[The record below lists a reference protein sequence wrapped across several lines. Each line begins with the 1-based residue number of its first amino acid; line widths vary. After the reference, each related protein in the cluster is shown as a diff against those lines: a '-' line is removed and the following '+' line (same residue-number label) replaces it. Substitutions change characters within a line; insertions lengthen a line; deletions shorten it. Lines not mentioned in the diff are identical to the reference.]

1 MEDKSNSLS
10 RVKRHQ
16 REKVLRFSI
25 RKYSFGAASVAVA
38 ALMFMGANVV
48 SADSPS
54 QNTSSSTTGLASP
67 KDGEQ
72 SSEAGQARDENQAEV
87 ASEPSANNEAQ
98 PAEEKAA
105 TVDNSR
111 LSKLVEEVSALLST
125 DSKHDPSVV
134 SPIKGRLQK
143 GKELLARA
151 DAGQGELDSLAE
163 DLEKDLAVLSKSSK
177 EESQPQG
184 SESADKNA
192 SSERS
197 DHKEE
202 GSDRAASASVSEDK
216 PKRSRRSR
224 RSLESIPNTINE
236 GALSNVRYFASVD
249 PSDNDGRKKRN
260 DEPEFTK
267 NKTDIK
273 ATYVKDDEG
282 KWIVYDVYFNND
294 GKRMVQHSY
303 QQHYYFLGP
312 FNIMDLNS
320 DGTYKPNTIKDL
332 SFTRYKNTGG
342 GRLSDGG
349 QGFTKYGN
357 TAAITNPA
365 SQKEHIFDDRRTFYD
380 PNSGVTGNNSQ
391 LWEVFKYNRDEE
403 DLNRLTKDRNGNY
416 PRFSYFLGV
425 DVRNS
430 STDYAMHM
438 HAKIKLK
445 DDVTPE
451 EATQYGRVFAA
462 SVTKGPTTKQ
472 SYIVGA
478 RGARLQSDPEA
489 PKDPIQGLT
498 VTKTVGDNAG
508 NRINPVSS
516 GYVTH
521 KNGGTFPSGM
531 NWTWKDD
538 KSPSTEEAGVFKY
551 KSIATYKDGSSS
563 EDENSGSDGT
573 VTLNVKPKKPA
584 ITTSVENKKGLT
596 NQQITVNVEN
606 GVPDGSTVNL
616 YDGNTVIGTG
626 VTKGQTATVTVKG
639 ELPGN
644 PITAETVVTN
654 TNGTVTSDKS
664 NSVTPT
670 EAPDKQP
677 PTLTI
682 SPDNQT
688 VAEGEKVTFTLT
700 ARDNKVVKI
709 IASDFYAKYGTRL
722 FSGKATNTN
731 VKVTDTEKVTTITI
745 TTTAED
751 VGKPHTITFGAE
763 DEAGNKANPVT
774 FTFTVTAGDKTGPTI
789 TADGAT
795 VTKNEA
801 IQPIPVSAQDNAGGV
816 GLRDK
821 DPILVE
827 GLPEGLTY
835 KDGKI
840 TGTPTGNPATSRVT
854 IKAYD
859 KNGNVTTKTID
870 IVVQAQKDK
879 YNPVGEL
886 LTVNQGQTISD
897 DAVKAKVKNVGPGTL
912 TVQSKPTSTN
922 RAGSAGNAVVKV
934 TYPDGSSEEVTVPV
948 TVKDVTG
955 PTITANGATVTKNEP
970 ISPIKV
976 TVADNE
982 GGRGLREKNPVEVTG
997 LPAGLT
1003 YKNGQITGT
1012 PTGNPGASQVT
1023 IKAYDKDGAVTTKT
1037 ITITVQDQAS
1047 KYNPKGKDQ
1056 TVSKNAVPVAADSIS
1071 NKQDLPKNTSY
1082 SWEKAPDTSQAGKT
1096 VPAVVIV
1103 RYPDGSSE
1111 KVRVNVRVSDSLAG
1125 TVTAPSAVK
1134 EKTPV
1139 TPTTVVTANKPDST
1153 ITTDKPVNGLTVD
1166 GEGKLTGTP
1175 TVTDWGKDEEERK
1188 ITIPVKIKNGQDE
1201 VTVSVP
1207 VTIQRDTDGDGIP
1220 DVTDPDDD
1228 NDGISDAD
1236 EKANGTDPK
1245 VANSLAGTVTAPS
1258 AVKEKTPVTPTTVV
1272 TANKPGSTITTD
1284 KPVNGL
1290 TVDGEGKLTGTPTV
1304 TDWGKD
1310 EEERKITIPV
1320 KIKNGKDEVTVRV
1333 PVTIQRD
1340 TDGDGIP
1347 DVTDPDDDNDGI
1359 SDADEKANGTDP
1371 KVANSLVATIDLVQ
1385 DPTTGD
1391 VTVTPKKPDGSTYP
1405 EGTMVELPGKD
1416 GRPIKVTIGADGS
1429 AKVPNDQ
1436 LPDTTVVGKAKIT
1449 EPGKAA
1455 VEVPNVTTP
1464 AKVTPATPTTE
1475 TPGKIEIAQQPNGN
1489 AIVTPKKPDGTTY
1502 PSGTKVEIPG
1512 ENGTTITVTIGDNGS
1527 GEVPNDK
1534 LPKGAVPGKGKVTEP
1549 NKKPSQPVDV
1559 TTPAR
1564 KTPTIDL
1571 VQDPTTGDVTVTPKK
1586 PDGSTYPEGTMVELP
1601 GKDGRPIKVTIGAD
1615 GSAKV
1620 PNDQLPD
1627 TTVVG
1632 KAKIT
1637 EPGKAAVEVPNVTTP
1652 AKVTVS
1658 TEQPSK
1664 SHNVLPNTGTES
1676 NATLASLGLL
1686 GMLSGLGFA
1695 FRKKKED

>member
-72 SSEAGQARDENQAEV
+72 SSEAGQARNENQAEV

-105 TVDNSR
+105 TVDSSR

-125 DSKHDPSVV
+125 DSKHDSSVV
-134 SPIKGRLQK
+134 SPIKERLQK

-163 DLEKDLAVLSKSSK
+163 DLEKDLAVLSRSSK

-202 GSDRAASASVSEDK
+202 GSDRAASASGAEDK

-224 RSLESIPNTINE
+224 RALESIPNTINE
-236 GALSNVRYFASVD
+236 GALSDVRYFASVD
-249 PSDNDGRKKRN
+249 PKTNNGKNTRN
-260 DEPEFTK
+260 DDEDFTR
-267 NKTDIK
+267 NKTVIR
-273 ATYVKDDEG
+273 ARYQEEG
-282 KWIVYDVYFNND
+282 GQKWMVYDVFFNND
-294 GKRMVQHSY
+294 GRQLVDRSY
-303 QQHYYFLGP
+303 QQQYYFQAP
-312 FNIMDLNS
+312 FNIMHDS
-320 DGTYKPNTIKDL
+320 NTVKDL
-332 SFTRYKNTGG
+332 SFTRYSKQGG
-342 GRLSDGG
+342 YRLSDGNA
-349 QGFTKYGN
+349 GFQQYGN
-357 TAAITNPA
+357 TAKIDRPWN
-365 SQKEHIFDDRRTFYD
+365 QKEYIFDNDYISLYD
-380 PNSGVTGNNSQ
+380 PRSGVYRDNQRWT
-391 LWEVFKYNRDEE
+391 VFRHNQNDTFLNALTRKTDGKYPNA
-403 DLNRLTKDRNGNY
+403 
-416 PRFSYFLGV
+416 SYYLGIKV
-425 DVRNS
+425 GKQSLSHAV
-430 STDYAMHM
+430 HM
-438 HAKIKLK
+438 HAKIRLK
-445 DDVTPE
+445 DNVTEE
-451 EATQYGRVFAA
+451 EAAKYGHVYAA
-462 SVTKGPTTKQ
+462 TTTFGPTTQQ

-478 RGARLQSDPEA
+478 MGARLETTTEA
-489 PKDPIQGLT
+489 ETYPIKGSSH
-498 VTKTVGDNAG
+498 TKTVGDSLKDTN
-508 NRINPVSS
+508 NPVGDGYITSKS
-516 GYVTH
+516 G
-521 KNGGTFPSGM
+521 KDFPPRMAWS
-531 NWTWKDD
+531 WKDNR
-538 KSPSTEEAGVFKY
+538 KPSTAQAGVFTY
-551 KSIATYKDGSSS
+551 KVIATYKDGSSS
-563 EDENSGSDGT
+563 ENTNSGSDGT
-573 VTLNVKPKKPA
+573 VTLNVRPKKPT
-584 ITTSVENKKGLT
+584 ITTSVANKKGLT
-596 NQQITVNVEN
+596 NQQITVNVGS
-606 GVPDGSTVNL
+606 GVKDGSIVKL
-616 YDGNTVIGTG
+616 YDGDKVIGEGRTQ
-626 VTKGQTATVTVKG
+626 GQTAVVTVTDA
-639 ELPGN
+639 LPGS
-644 PITAETVVTN
+644 PITAETIVDN
-654 TNGTVTSDKS
+654 GGTVTSERS
-664 NSVTPT
+664 EAVTPT
-670 EAPDKQP
+670 EAPDTQA

-682 SPDNQT
+682 TPASQT
-688 VAEGEKVTFTLT
+688 VTEGQEVTFTVT
-700 ARDNKVVKI
+700 ATDDKKAKLDV
-709 IASDFYAKYGTRL
+709 SDILKKYGDRFNT
-722 FSGKATNTN
+722 GKAFVDASGT
-731 VKVTDTEKVTTITI
+731 TDTNQIRKITLK
-745 TTTAED
+745 ALPED
-751 VGKPHTITFGAE
+751 IGTHTITFKAT
-763 DEAGNKANPVT
+763 DDAGHSAQPVT

-789 TADGAT
+789 TAADAT
-795 VTKNEA
+795 VTKNEP
-801 IQPIPVSAQDNAGGV
+801 ITPIPVTAVDNTGGV

-821 DPILVE
+821 DPIEVSNLPK
-827 GLPEGLTY
+827 GLKYENGN
-835 KDGKI
+835 I
-840 TGTPTGNPATSRVT
+840 TGTPTGNPGTSRVT

-879 YNPVGEL
+879 YNPVGEP

-1023 IKAYDKDGAVTTKT
+1023 IKAYDKDGAVATKT

-1056 TVSKNAVPVAADSIS
+1056 TVSKNAVPAAADSIS
-1071 NKQDLPKNTSY
+1071 NKQNLPKNTSY
-1082 SWEKAPDTSQAGKT
+1082 RWKKTPDTSQAGKT
-1096 VPAVVIV
+1096 VSAVVIV
-1103 RYPDGSSE
+1103 SYPDGSSE
-1111 KVRVNVRVSDSLAG
+1111 EV
-1125 TVTAPSAVK
+1125 AVK
-1134 EKTPV
+1134 
-1139 TPTTVVTANKPDST
+1139 
-1153 ITTDKPVNGLTVD
+1153 
-1166 GEGKLTGTP
+1166 
-1175 TVTDWGKDEEERK
+1175 
-1188 ITIPVKIKNGQDE
+1188 VK
-1201 VTVSVP
+1201 VS
-1207 VTIQRDTDGDGIP
+1207 
-1220 DVTDPDDD
+1220 
-1228 NDGISDAD
+1228 
-1236 EKANGTDPK
+1236 
-1245 VANSLAGTVTAPS
+1245 NSLGGTVTAPS

-1320 KIKNGKDEVTVRV
+1320 KIKNGKDEVTVSV

-1371 KVANSLVATIDLVQ
+1371 KVANSLAATIELSQ

-1405 EGTMVELPGKD
+1405 KGTKVEIPGKD
-1416 GRPIKVTIGADGS
+1416 GRPIEVTIGDNGS

-1534 LPKGAVPGKGKVTEP
+1534 LPKGAVPGKGRVTEP

-1564 KTPTIDL
+1564 KTPTVEL
-1571 VQDPTTGDVTVTPKK
+1571 SQDPTTGDVTVTPKK
-1586 PDGSTYPEGTMVELP
+1586 PDGSTYPEGTIVELP

-1632 KAKIT
+1632 NAKIT

>member
-72 SSEAGQARDENQAEV
+72 SSEAGQARNENQAEV

-105 TVDNSR
+105 TVDSSR

-125 DSKHDPSVV
+125 DSKHDSSVV
-134 SPIKGRLQK
+134 SPIKERLQK

-163 DLEKDLAVLSKSSK
+163 DLEKDLAVLSRSSK

-202 GSDRAASASVSEDK
+202 GSDRAASASGAEDK

-224 RSLESIPNTINE
+224 RALESIPNTINE
-236 GALSNVRYFASVD
+236 GALSDVRYFASVD
-249 PSDNDGRKKRN
+249 PKTNNGKNTRN
-260 DEPEFTK
+260 DDEDFTR
-267 NKTDIK
+267 NKTVIR
-273 ATYVKDDEG
+273 ARYQEEG
-282 KWIVYDVYFNND
+282 GQKWMVYDVFFNND
-294 GKRMVQHSY
+294 GRQLVDRSY
-303 QQHYYFLGP
+303 QQQYYFQAP
-312 FNIMDLNS
+312 FNIMHDS
-320 DGTYKPNTIKDL
+320 NTVKDL
-332 SFTRYKNTGG
+332 SFTRYSKQGG
-342 GRLSDGG
+342 YRLSDGNA
-349 QGFTKYGN
+349 GFQQYGN
-357 TAAITNPA
+357 TAKIDRPWN
-365 SQKEHIFDDRRTFYD
+365 QKEYIFNNDYISLYD
-380 PNSGVTGNNSQ
+380 PRSGVYRDNQRWT
-391 LWEVFKYNRDEE
+391 VFRHNQNDTFLNALTRKTDGKYPNA
-403 DLNRLTKDRNGNY
+403 
-416 PRFSYFLGV
+416 SYYLGIKV
-425 DVRNS
+425 GKQSLSHAV
-430 STDYAMHM
+430 HM
-438 HAKIKLK
+438 HAKIRLK
-445 DDVTPE
+445 DNVTEE
-451 EATQYGRVFAA
+451 EAAKYGHVYAA
-462 SVTKGPTTKQ
+462 TTTFGPTTQQ

-478 RGARLQSDPEA
+478 MGARLETTTEA
-489 PKDPIQGLT
+489 ETYPIKGSSH
-498 VTKTVGDNAG
+498 TKTVGDSLKDTN
-508 NRINPVSS
+508 NPVGDGYITSKS
-516 GYVTH
+516 G
-521 KNGGTFPSGM
+521 KDFPPRMAWS
-531 NWTWKDD
+531 WKDNR
-538 KSPSTEEAGVFKY
+538 KPSTAQAGVFTY
-551 KSIATYKDGSSS
+551 KVIATYKDGSSS
-563 EDENSGSDGT
+563 ENTNSGSDGT
-573 VTLNVKPKKPA
+573 VTLNVRPKKPT
-584 ITTSVENKKGLT
+584 ITTSVANKKGLT
-596 NQQITVNVEN
+596 NQQITVNVGS
-606 GVPDGSTVNL
+606 GVKDGSIVKL
-616 YDGNTVIGTG
+616 YDGDKVIGEGRTQ
-626 VTKGQTATVTVKG
+626 GQTAVVTVTDA
-639 ELPGN
+639 LPGS
-644 PITAETVVTN
+644 PITAETIVDN
-654 TNGTVTSDKS
+654 GGTVTSERS
-664 NSVTPT
+664 EAVTPT
-670 EAPDKQP
+670 EAPDTQA

-682 SPDNQT
+682 TPASQT
-688 VAEGEKVTFTLT
+688 VTEGQEVTFTVT
-700 ARDNKVVKI
+700 ATDDKKAKLDV
-709 IASDFYAKYGTRL
+709 SDILKKYGDRFNT
-722 FSGKATNTN
+722 GKAFVDASGT
-731 VKVTDTEKVTTITI
+731 TDTNQIRKITLK
-745 TTTAED
+745 ALPED
-751 VGKPHTITFGAE
+751 IGTHTITFKAT
-763 DEAGNKANPVT
+763 DDAGHSAQPVT

-789 TADGAT
+789 TAADAT
-795 VTKNEA
+795 VTKNEP
-801 IQPIPVSAQDNAGGV
+801 ITPIPVTAVDNTGGV

-821 DPILVE
+821 DPIEVSNLPK
-827 GLPEGLTY
+827 GLKYENGN
-835 KDGKI
+835 I
-840 TGTPTGNPATSRVT
+840 TGTPTGNPGTSRVT

-879 YNPVGEL
+879 YNPVGEP

-1023 IKAYDKDGAVTTKT
+1023 IKAYDKDGAVATKT

-1056 TVSKNAVPVAADSIS
+1056 TVSKNAVPAAADSIS
-1071 NKQDLPKNTSY
+1071 NKQNLPKNTSY
-1082 SWEKAPDTSQAGKT
+1082 RWKKTPDTSQAGKT
-1096 VPAVVIV
+1096 VSAVVIV
-1103 RYPDGSSE
+1103 SYPDGSSE
-1111 KVRVNVRVSDSLAG
+1111 EV
-1125 TVTAPSAVK
+1125 AVK
-1134 EKTPV
+1134 
-1139 TPTTVVTANKPDST
+1139 
-1153 ITTDKPVNGLTVD
+1153 
-1166 GEGKLTGTP
+1166 
-1175 TVTDWGKDEEERK
+1175 
-1188 ITIPVKIKNGQDE
+1188 VK
-1201 VTVSVP
+1201 VS
-1207 VTIQRDTDGDGIP
+1207 
-1220 DVTDPDDD
+1220 
-1228 NDGISDAD
+1228 
-1236 EKANGTDPK
+1236 
-1245 VANSLAGTVTAPS
+1245 NSLGGTVTAPS

-1320 KIKNGKDEVTVRV
+1320 KIKNGKDEVTVSV

-1371 KVANSLVATIDLVQ
+1371 KVANSLAATIELSQ

-1405 EGTMVELPGKD
+1405 EGTIVELPGKDGRPIKVTIGADGSAKVPNDQLPDTTVVGNAKITEPGKAAVEVPNVTTPAKVTPATPETEKPGKIEITQQPNGNAIVTPKKPDGSTYPRGTKVEIPGENGTTITVTIGDNGSGEVPNDKLPKGAVPGKGRVTEPNKKPSQPVDVTTPARKTPTIELAQNPTTGDVTVTPKKPDGSTYPEGTIVELPGKD

-1632 KAKIT
+1632 
-1637 EPGKAAVEVPNVTTP
+1637 
-1652 AKVTVS
+1652 
-1658 TEQPSK
+1658 
-1664 SHNVLPNTGTES
+1664 
-1676 NATLASLGLL
+1676 
-1686 GMLSGLGFA
+1686 
-1695 FRKKKED
+1695 

>member
-72 SSEAGQARDENQAEV
+72 SSESGQARDENQAEV
-87 ASEPSANNEAQ
+87 ASEPSANKEAQ

-105 TVDNSR
+105 TVDSSR
-111 LSKLVEEVSALLST
+111 LSKLMEEVSALLST

-134 SPIKGRLQK
+134 SPIKERLQK

-163 DLEKDLAVLSKSSK
+163 QLEKDLAVLSSSSK

-184 SESADKNA
+184 SASADKSS
-192 SSERS
+192 SSETS
-197 DHKEE
+197 DHKREN
-202 GSDRAASASVSEDK
+202 SDRAASASVPEDK

-224 RSLESIPNTINE
+224 RDLSTRSAADNTAVE
-236 GALSNVRYFASVD
+236 GALLRPKGYISEDKRVGGTEIGNRERTIQKTFMTARYSEENGEKFL
-249 PSDNDGRKKRN
+249 
-260 DEPEFTK
+260 T
-267 NKTDIK
+267 
-273 ATYVKDDEG
+273 
-282 KWIVYDVYFNND
+282 YDVYFQND
-294 GKRMVQHSY
+294 GKALEGVTRNAFWFYPPRELLDTSRGGYPSGTLYDAYYERYRRNGDYGTLSHNPEKFTKVGETYRVPSKVQDDSAGKIWRDGYYLY
-303 QQHYYFLGP
+303 QL
-312 FNIMDLNS
+312 
-320 DGTYKPNTIKDL
+320 
-332 SFTRYKNTGG
+332 
-342 GRLSDGG
+342 DGG
-349 QGFTKYGN
+349 PSRNDQRQQMLKSLENDSELNAIIKNNGSYPTLSYSHILNTPHGQDYAYKYHVKLRIKN
-357 TAAITNPA
+357 NVTEDQA
-365 SQKEHIFDDRRTFYD
+365 R
-380 PNSGVTGNNSQ
+380 NSGSIAVTTNSG
-391 LWEVFKYNRDEE
+391 LASTAKAAYVYAAAGT
-403 DLNRLTKDRNGNY
+403 RLVSR
-416 PRFSYFLGV
+416 
-425 DVRNS
+425 
-430 STDYAMHM
+430 TDAETY
-438 HAKIKLK
+438 
-445 DDVTPE
+445 
-451 EATQYGRVFAA
+451 
-462 SVTKGPTTKQ
+462 
-472 SYIVGA
+472 
-478 RGARLQSDPEA
+478 
-489 PKDPIQGLT
+489 PIQGNSQ
-498 VTKTVGDNAG
+498 TKTVGDSLPSSD
-508 NRINPVSS
+508 NPVGA
-516 GYVTH
+516 GYITR
-521 KNGGTFPSGM
+521 KNGGEFPSGM
-531 NWTWKDD
+531 SWSWEGGRT
-538 KSPSTEEAGVFKY
+538 PSTAQAGVF
-551 KSIATYKDGSSS
+551 TYKVIAIYSDKSSS
-563 EDENSGSDGT
+563 EDPNSGSDGT
-573 VTLNVKPKKPA
+573 VKLTVKPKKPT
-584 ITTSVENKKGLT
+584 ITGFENKKGLT
-596 NQQITVNVEN
+596 GQQLTVNVGS
-606 GVPDGSTVNL
+606 GVPKGSTVNL
-616 YDGNTVIGTG
+616 YDGTKLIGTG
-626 VTKGQTATVTVKG
+626 TTDGETATVTVT
-639 ELPGN
+639 EALPGS
-644 PITAETVVTN
+644 PITAETIVN
-654 TNGTVTSDKS
+654 NGGEVKSGRSDA
-664 NSVTPT
+664 VTPT
-670 EAPDKQP
+670 EAPDTQA

-682 SPDNQT
+682 TPASQT
-688 VAEGEKVTFTLT
+688 VTEGEWVTFTVTATDDKKAKLDVSDILT
-700 ARDNKVVKI
+700 
-709 IASDFYAKYGTRL
+709 KYGDRFNT
-722 FSGKATNTN
+722 GKAFVDASGT
-731 VKVTDTEKVTTITI
+731 TDTNQIRKITI
-745 TTTAED
+745 KALPED
-751 VGKPHTITFGAE
+751 VGTHTITFKAT

-789 TADGAT
+789 TAADAT
-795 VTKNEA
+795 VTKNEP
-801 IQPIPVSAQDNAGGV
+801 ITPIPVTAVDNTGGV
-816 GLRDK
+816 GLRDN

-827 GLPEGLTY
+827 GLPAGLTY

-840 TGTPTGNPATSRVT
+840 TGTPTGNPGTSRVT

-879 YNPVGEL
+879 YSPVGEP
-886 LTVNQGQTISD
+886 LTVKQGQTISD
-897 DAVKAKVKNVGPGTL
+897 DAVKAKVKNAGPGTL

-955 PTITANGATVTKNEP
+955 PTITAAGATVTKNEP

-982 GGRGLREKNPVEVTG
+982 GGRGLRERNPVEVTG

-1003 YKNGQITGT
+1003 YKDGQITGT
-1012 PTGNPGASQVT
+1012 PTGKPGASQVT

-1037 ITITVQDQAS
+1037 ITITVQDQAA

-1056 TVSKNAVPVAADSIS
+1056 TVSKNAVPAAADSIS

-1082 SWEKAPDTSQAGKT
+1082 RWKKTPDTSQDGKT
-1096 VPAVVIV
+1096 VSAVVV
-1103 RYPDGSSE
+1103 VSYPDGSSE
-1111 KVRVNVRVSDSLAG
+1111 EVPVKVKVSDSLAG

-1139 TPTTVVTANKPDST
+1139 TPTKVVTANKPGST

-1188 ITIPVKIKNGQDE
+1188 ITIPVKIKNGKDE

-1258 AVKEKTPVTPTTVV
+1258 AVKEKTPVTPTKVV

-1320 KIKNGKDEVTVRV
+1320 KIKNGKDEVTVSV

-1371 KVANSLVATIDLVQ
+1371 KVANSLAATIDLVQ

-1391 VTVTPKKPDGSTYP
+1391 VTVTPKKPDGSTY
-1405 EGTMVELPGKD
+1405 
-1416 GRPIKVTIGADGS
+1416 
-1429 AKVPNDQ
+1429 
-1436 LPDTTVVGKAKIT
+1436 
-1449 EPGKAA
+1449 
-1455 VEVPNVTTP
+1455 
-1464 AKVTPATPTTE
+1464 
-1475 TPGKIEIAQQPNGN
+1475 
-1489 AIVTPKKPDGTTY
+1489 
-1502 PSGTKVEIPG
+1502 
-1512 ENGTTITVTIGDNGS
+1512 
-1527 GEVPNDK
+1527 
-1534 LPKGAVPGKGKVTEP
+1534 
-1549 NKKPSQPVDV
+1549 
-1559 TTPAR
+1559 
-1564 KTPTIDL
+1564 
-1571 VQDPTTGDVTVTPKK
+1571 
-1586 PDGSTYPEGTMVELP
+1586 
-1601 GKDGRPIKVTIGAD
+1601 
-1615 GSAKV
+1615 
-1620 PNDQLPD
+1620 
-1627 TTVVG
+1627 
-1632 KAKIT
+1632 
-1637 EPGKAAVEVPNVTTP
+1637 
-1652 AKVTVS
+1652 
-1658 TEQPSK
+1658 
-1664 SHNVLPNTGTES
+1664 
-1676 NATLASLGLL
+1676 
-1686 GMLSGLGFA
+1686 
-1695 FRKKKED
+1695 

>member
-87 ASEPSANNEAQ
+87 ASEPSANKEAQ

-105 TVDNSR
+105 TVDSSR
-111 LSKLVEEVSALLST
+111 LSKLMEEVSALLST

-134 SPIKGRLQK
+134 SPIKERLQK
-143 GKELLARA
+143 GKELLDRA
-151 DAGQGELDSLAE
+151 DAGQGDLDSLAE
-163 DLEKDLAVLSKSSK
+163 DLEKDLAVLSSSSK
-177 EESQPQG
+177 EESQPQA

-202 GSDRAASASVSEDK
+202 GSDRAASASVSEKK
-216 PKRSRRSR
+216 PRRSKR
-224 RSLESIPNTINE
+224 ALESIPNTVNE
-236 GALSNVRYFASVD
+236 GALSDVRYFASVD
-249 PSDNDGRKKRN
+249 PSDNGGQSTRN
-260 DEPEFTK
+260 NDPEFTK
-267 NKTDIK
+267 DKTVIRAK
-273 ATYVKDDEG
+273 YQEEG
-282 KWIVYDVYFNND
+282 GQKWMVYDVFFNND
-294 GKRMVQHSY
+294 GNRMTRHSY
-303 QQHYYFLGP
+303 QQQYYFQAP
-312 FNIMDLNS
+312 FNIMHS
-320 DGTYKPNTIKDL
+320 SNTVKDL
-332 SFTRYKNTGG
+332 SFTRYKKSGG
-342 GRLSDGG
+342 RRLSDGNI
-349 QGFTKYGN
+349 GFQQYGN
-357 TAAITNPA
+357 VAYIDKTWN
-365 SQKEHIFDDRRTFYD
+365 QKYDLFNNDRISFYD
-380 PNSGVTGNNSQ
+380 PSSGVYRNDQRWS
-391 LWEVFKYNRDEE
+391 VFKNNQNDSF
-403 DLNRLTKDRNGNY
+403 LNTLTKKPDGTYPNASYYLGIKVGNESA
-416 PRFSYFLGV
+416 P
-425 DVRNS
+425 
-430 STDYAMHM
+430 YAVHM
-438 HAKIKLK
+438 HAKIRLR
-445 DDVTPE
+445 DDVNAE
-451 EATQYGRVFAA
+451 EAAA
-462 SVTKGPTTKQ
+462 NGHVYAATTTFGPTTQQ

-478 RGARLQSDPEA
+478 MGARLQSEPDA
-489 PKDPIQGLT
+489 SKDPIQGLT
-498 VTKTVGDNAG
+498 VTKTVGDDAG
-508 NRINPVSS
+508 DSNNPVSS
-516 GYVTH
+516 GYVKH
-521 KNGGTFPSGM
+521 KNDGTFPPGM
-531 NWTWKDD
+531 NWTWASNN
-538 KSPSTEEAGVFKY
+538 SPSTAQAGVFKY
-551 KSIATYKDGSSS
+551 TSIATYKDGSKST
-563 EDENSGSDGT
+563 DVGSGSDGT

-584 ITTSVENKKGLT
+584 ITTSLENKKGLT
-596 NQQITVNVEN
+596 NQQITVNVGN
-606 GVPDGSTVNL
+606 GVPNGSTVKL
-616 YDGNTVIGTG
+616 YDGDRVIGTG
-626 VTKGQTATVTVKG
+626 TTNGETATVTVT
-639 ELPGN
+639 EALPGKA
-644 PITAETVVTN
+644 ITAETIVN
-654 TNGTVTSDKS
+654 NGGKVTSERS
-664 NSVTPT
+664 EAVIPT
-670 EAPDKQP
+670 EAPDTQA

-682 SPDNQT
+682 TPASQT
-688 VAEGEKVTFTLT
+688 VTEGQEVTFTVT
-700 ARDNKVVKI
+700 AMDDRKANLN
-709 IASDFYAKYGTRL
+709 ASDFLTKYYNR
-722 FSGKATNTN
+722 FAQGKAF
-731 VKVTDTEKVTTITI
+731 VSREGSTDTNQIRKITI
-745 TTTAED
+745 KTLPED
-751 VGKPHTITFGAE
+751 VGKTQTITFNAT
-763 DEAGNKANPVT
+763 DDAGHSAKPVT

-789 TADGAT
+789 TANGAT

-801 IQPIPVSAQDNAGGV
+801 ITPIPVTAVDNTGGV
-816 GLRDK
+816 GLRDN

-827 GLPEGLTY
+827 GLPAGLTY

-840 TGTPTGNPATSRVT
+840 TGTPTGNPGTSRVT

-879 YNPVGEL
+879 YSPVGEP
-886 LTVNQGQTISD
+886 LTVKQGQTISD
-897 DAVKAKVKNVGPGTL
+897 DAVKAKVKNAGPGTL

-955 PTITANGATVTKNEP
+955 PTITAAGATVTKNEP

-982 GGRGLREKNPVEVTG
+982 GGRGLRERNPVEVTG

-1003 YKNGQITGT
+1003 YKDGQITGT
-1012 PTGNPGASQVT
+1012 PTGKPGASQVT

-1037 ITITVQDQAS
+1037 ITITVQDQAA

-1056 TVSKNAVPVAADSIS
+1056 TVSKNAVPAAADSIS

-1082 SWEKAPDTSQAGKT
+1082 RWKKTPDTSQDGKT
-1096 VPAVVIV
+1096 VSAVVV
-1103 RYPDGSSE
+1103 VSYPDGSSE
-1111 KVRVNVRVSDSLAG
+1111 EVPVKVKVSD
-1125 TVTAPSAVK
+1125 
-1134 EKTPV
+1134 
-1139 TPTTVVTANKPDST
+1139 
-1153 ITTDKPVNGLTVD
+1153 
-1166 GEGKLTGTP
+1166 
-1175 TVTDWGKDEEERK
+1175 
-1188 ITIPVKIKNGQDE
+1188 
-1201 VTVSVP
+1201 
-1207 VTIQRDTDGDGIP
+1207 
-1220 DVTDPDDD
+1220 
-1228 NDGISDAD
+1228 
-1236 EKANGTDPK
+1236 
-1245 VANSLAGTVTAPS
+1245 SLAGTVTAPS

-1304 TDWGKD
+1304 SDWKPD

-1320 KIKNGKDEVTVRV
+1320 KIKNGKDEVTVSV

-1371 KVANSLVATIDLVQ
+1371 KVANSLAATIDLVQ

-1564 KTPTIDL
+1564 KTPTVEL
-1571 VQDPTTGDVTVTPKK
+1571 SQDPTTGDVTVTPKK
-1586 PDGSTYPEGTMVELP
+1586 PDGSTYPEGTIVELP

-1632 KAKIT
+1632 NAKIT

-1652 AKVTVS
+1652 AKLTPATPETEKPGKIEITQQPNGNAIVTPKKPDGS
-1658 TEQPSK
+1658 TYPRGTKVE
-1664 SHNVLPNTGTES
+1664 LPGENGTTITVTIGD
-1676 NATLASLGLL
+1676 NG
-1686 GMLSGLGFA
+1686 SG
-1695 FRKKKED
+1695 EVPND

>member
-87 ASEPSANNEAQ
+87 ASEPSANKEAQ

-105 TVDNSR
+105 TVDSSR

-125 DSKHDPSVV
+125 DSKHDSSVV
-134 SPIKGRLQK
+134 SPIKERLQK

-163 DLEKDLAVLSKSSK
+163 DLEKDLAVLSSSSK

-184 SESADKNA
+184 SESADK
-192 SSERS
+192 SSSAERS

-202 GSDRAASASVSEDK
+202 GSDRAASVPEDK
-216 PKRSRRSR
+216 PRRRSR
-224 RSLESIPNTINE
+224 RALESVPNTINE
-236 GALSNVRYFASVD
+236 GALSDVRYFASVD
-249 PSDNDGRKKRN
+249 SRTNNGQNTRNNDP
-260 DEPEFTK
+260 DFTK
-267 NKTDIK
+267 NKTVIRAK
-273 ATYVKDDEG
+273 YLKEG
-282 KWIVYDVYFNND
+282 GQKWMVYDVFFNND
-294 GKRMVQHSY
+294 GKTMTDRSY
-303 QQHYYFLGP
+303 NQQYYFQAP
-312 FNIMDLNS
+312 FNIMHPDN
-320 DGTYKPNTIKDL
+320 IVKDL
-332 SFTRYKNTGG
+332 GFTRYENIGG
-342 GRLSDGG
+342 KRLSDGTN
-349 QGFTKYGN
+349 GFRPYGN
-357 TAAITNPA
+357 TAYISEPWK
-365 SQKEHIFDDRRTFYD
+365 QKNDIFNNDRISFYD
-380 PNSGVTGNNSQ
+380 PSSGVTRDTQ
-391 LWEVFKYNRDEE
+391 RWAVFKHNRYDST
-403 DLNRLTKDRNGNY
+403 LNILTKDKNNQY
-416 PRFSYFLGV
+416 PKLSYYLGV
-425 DVRNS
+425 RIGPSNLP
-430 STDYAMHM
+430 YAVHM
-438 HAKIKLK
+438 HAKIRLR
-445 DDVTPE
+445 DDVTAE
-451 EATQYGRVFAA
+451 EAAQYGRVYAA
-462 SVTKGPTTKQ
+462 TTTFGTTTNQ
-472 SYIVGA
+472 SYIMA
-478 RGARLQSDPEA
+478 ALGARLQTTTDAETY
-489 PKDPIQGLT
+489 PIQGSSH
-498 VTKTVGDNAG
+498 TKTVGDSLQDTN
-508 NRINPVSS
+508 NPVGDGYITSKS
-516 GYVTH
+516 G
-521 KNGGTFPSGM
+521 KAFPSGM
-531 NWTWKDD
+531 NWNWEGNRK
-538 KSPSTEEAGVFKY
+538 PSTAQAGVF
-551 KSIATYKDGSSS
+551 TYKVIAGYGDGSSS
-563 EDENSGSDGT
+563 ENANSGSDGT

-596 NQQITVNVEN
+596 NQQITVNVGS
-606 GVPDGSTVNL
+606 GVPTGSKVNI
-616 YDGNTVIGTG
+616 YDGDRVIGTG
-626 VTKGQTATVTVKG
+626 TTNGETATVTVTG
-639 ELPGN
+639 ALPGN

-654 TNGTVTSDKS
+654 ANGTVTSDRS
-664 NSVTPT
+664 DAVIPT
-670 EAPDKQP
+670 EAPDKQA

-682 SPDNQT
+682 TPENQT
-688 VAEGEKVTFTLT
+688 VTEGEWVTFTVT
-700 ARDNKVVKI
+700 ATDDKKANLDV
-709 IASDFYAKYGTRL
+709 SDFIVQPKYSNRLITAQAFVEAKGSTATKQIRKITL
-722 FSGKATNTN
+722 KALP
-731 VKVTDTEKVTTITI
+731 
-745 TTTAED
+745 ED
-751 VGKPHTITFGAE
+751 VGKTQTITFRAT
-763 DEAGNKANPVT
+763 DDAGNQAKPVT

-789 TADGAT
+789 TAADAT
-795 VTKNEA
+795 VTKNEP
-801 IQPIPVSAQDNAGGV
+801 ITPIPVTAVDNTGGV

-821 DPILVE
+821 NPIEVSNLPQ
-827 GLPEGLTY
+827 GLKYEN
-835 KDGKI
+835 GKI
-840 TGTPTGNPATSRVT
+840 TGTPTGNPGTSRVT

-859 KNGNVTTKTID
+859 KNGNVTTETID

-879 YNPVGEL
+879 YSPVGEP

-897 DAVKAKVKNVGPGTL
+897 DAVKAKVKNVGPGKL

-922 RAGSAGNAVVKV
+922 TAGSAGNAVVKV

-955 PTITANGATVTKNEP
+955 PTITAAGATVTKNEP

-1056 TVSKNAVPVAADSIS
+1056 TVSKNAVPAAADSIS

-1096 VPAVVIV
+1096 LPAVVIV
-1103 RYPDGSSE
+1103 SYPDGSSE
-1111 KVRVNVRVSDSLAG
+1111 RVPVNVKVS
-1125 TVTAPSAVK
+1125 
-1134 EKTPV
+1134 
-1139 TPTTVVTANKPDST
+1139 
-1153 ITTDKPVNGLTVD
+1153 
-1166 GEGKLTGTP
+1166 
-1175 TVTDWGKDEEERK
+1175 
-1188 ITIPVKIKNGQDE
+1188 
-1201 VTVSVP
+1201 
-1207 VTIQRDTDGDGIP
+1207 
-1220 DVTDPDDD
+1220 
-1228 NDGISDAD
+1228 
-1236 EKANGTDPK
+1236 
-1245 VANSLAGTVTAPS
+1245 NSLGGTVTAPS

-1310 EEERKITIPV
+1310 EEERQITIPV
-1320 KIKNGKDEVTVRV
+1320 KIKNGQDEVTVSV

-1371 KVANSLVATIDLVQ
+1371 KVANSLGGTVTAPSAVKEKTPVTPTTVVTANKPGSTITTDKPVNGLTVDGEGKLTGTPTVTDWGKDEEERQITIPVKIKNGQDEVTVSVPVTIQRDTDGDGIPDVTDPDDDNDGISDADEKANGTDPKVANSLSPTVELEQ

-1405 EGTMVELPGKD
+1405 EGTIVELPGKD

-1436 LPDTTVVGKAKIT
+1436 LPDTTVVGNAKIT

-1464 AKVTPATPTTE
+1464 AK
-1475 TPGKIEIAQQPNGN
+1475 
-1489 AIVTPKKPDGTTY
+1489 
-1502 PSGTKVEIPG
+1502 
-1512 ENGTTITVTIGDNGS
+1512 
-1527 GEVPNDK
+1527 
-1534 LPKGAVPGKGKVTEP
+1534 L
-1549 NKKPSQPVDV
+1549 
-1559 TTPAR
+1559 
-1564 KTPTIDL
+1564 
-1571 VQDPTTGDVTVTPKK
+1571 
-1586 PDGSTYPEGTMVELP
+1586 
-1601 GKDGRPIKVTIGAD
+1601 
-1615 GSAKV
+1615 
-1620 PNDQLPD
+1620 
-1627 TTVVG
+1627 
-1632 KAKIT
+1632 
-1637 EPGKAAVEVPNVTTP
+1637 
-1652 AKVTVS
+1652 TVS
-1658 TEQPSK
+1658 MEQPSK